1 MEEESHNEFVM
12 RKINVEKEDEN
23 RTVLQFH
30 YTSWPDHGVPSSTRP
45 MLDMIALV
53 REYQSG
59 HEPPIVVHCR

>member
-1 MEEESHNEFVM
+1 M
-12 RKINVEKEDEN
+12 RTELCYNSTTRRG
-23 RTVLQFH
+23 RTTVYPAQR
-30 YTSWPDHGVPSSTRP
+30 DP